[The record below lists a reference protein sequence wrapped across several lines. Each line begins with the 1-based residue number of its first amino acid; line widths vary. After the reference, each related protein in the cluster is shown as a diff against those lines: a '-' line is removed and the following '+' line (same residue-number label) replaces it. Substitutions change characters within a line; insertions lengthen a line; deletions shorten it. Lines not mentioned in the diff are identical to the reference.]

1 MSIQKWQKPEYY
13 FPNPNDTSRFLILH
27 PLYLQDEIQYNII
40 HKLLTFN
47 QTAIPDVQIIKSS
60 YLKFLLF
67 GLPKLKDFQES
78 IKLPVKGNEYPNE
91 VYMKWVREVF
101 LRTLLHIVNA
111 SDEGCIKLDYDS
123 PENIKR
129 IDLLE
134 LKDIQNIKITIED
147 GDFIFTIN
155 ENEFEGLKS
164 RILEQNGIDID
175 YIMQYDKDLELY
187 KQIKY
192 QNQDTATFDEQVD
205 AFCVYMHK
213 LPREIGQSVTF
224 YNFNKLFSRQDVKL
238 TYEILQP
245 LLSSG
250 QISMKDGH
258 KIKHWAE
265 HIPKSGRYDDVLMSK
280 EEFEQKGIGS
290 ITKQK

>member
-13 FPNPNDTSRFLILH
+13 FPNPNDASRFIILH

-40 HKLLTFN
+40 HKFLTFN
-47 QTAIPDVQIIKSS
+47 QTAIPDIQIIKSS

-67 GLPKLKDFQES
+67 GLPKLKDFQQS
-78 IKLPVKGNEYPNE
+78 IKLRVRGNEYPNE
-91 VYMKWVREVF
+91 VYMKWVRDNF
-101 LRTLLHIVNA
+101 LRTLLHIFKLSEN
-111 SDEGCIKLDYDS
+111 GCVKLNYDY
-123 PENIKR
+123 PENIER

-134 LKDIQNIKITIED
+134 LNDVKNIQIIIED
-147 GDFIFTIN
+147 GDYIFTIN
-155 ENEFEGLKS
+155 EHEFEGLKS
-164 RILEQNGIDID
+164 MILEQNGIDID

-213 LPREIGQSVTF
+213 LPHEIGQSVTF
-224 YNFNKLFSRQDVKL
+224 YNFNKLFNRQDVKL

-258 KIKHWAE
+258 KIKHWTE
-265 HIPKSGRYDDVLMSK
+265 HIPKSGRYDDILMSK
-280 EEFEQKGIGS
+280 EEFEQKGLGS